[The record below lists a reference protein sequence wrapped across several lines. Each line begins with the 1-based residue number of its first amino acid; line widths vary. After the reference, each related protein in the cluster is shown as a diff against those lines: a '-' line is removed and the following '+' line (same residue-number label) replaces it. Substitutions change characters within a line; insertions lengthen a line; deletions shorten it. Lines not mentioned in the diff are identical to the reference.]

1 MGLKRRSEYT
11 HGSTSKRQCPQGSR
25 RSLPIAI
32 QDSSDEDDST
42 SLTPTR
48 KPVRTQAR
56 QKRPLQNS
64 RSIQKRAATVS
75 KNDLAAELADLAD
88 YNKPPVPRSCRNR
101 NSEEVESD
109 SSESD
114 SPPRNTVKADRRAR
128 HADPSREILP
138 LKGSRSSKL
147 KDELRQLEPWHEWVQ
162 ELKRNPPPEDDSDD
176 EEESPRHHSRH
187 YPPKQHGVQNV
198 PWSEL
203 SGELRNT
210 IYNEVMKNEEKAI
223 PTLTHYPNGLP
234 RRTMRGF
241 GTQLSENFPQS
252 SWGFTQTSQQIQ
264 QELTPWLLSARR
276 VRTRLATI
284 NEYID
289 TFHQRTGGLQQG
301 WVEPFCCGVPL
312 SAHGVEVLTLI
323 RKNHSKGEFQ
333 LQLTP
338 TPSRLALPETRA
350 TRGGPELEILRIL
363 DKNYARYS
371 QDSLPKSGV
380 QGIRIAPYIERY
392 GRRTVRSSDVKDVFG
407 RLREDDVLVK
417 LDIKGNVSNGK
428 SDDALFR
435 HRRHLN
441 AFIKQSLLALK
452 RGLRIQA
459 KLGEYIARWYIDCN
473 GRTNTSWDWEGS

>member
-1 MGLKRRSEYT
+1 MGLKRRSEYM
-11 HGSTSKRQCPQGSR
+11 HSSISKRQCPQGSR
-25 RSLPIAI
+25 HSSPITI
-32 QDSSDEDDST
+32 QDSSEEDDST

-48 KPVRTQAR
+48 KPIRTQGR
-56 QKRPLQNS
+56 QKCRLRNS
-64 RSIQKRAATVS
+64 RGIQKRAATVRKS
-75 KNDLAAELADLAD
+75 DLAAELADLAD

-101 NSEEVESD
+101 NTEEVESD
-109 SSESD
+109 SSEFD
-114 SPPRNTVKADRRAR
+114 GPPRNAVKANRWAR
-128 HADPSREILP
+128 HAQSSREIL
-138 LKGSRSSKL
+138 LVKGSRSSKL

-162 ELKRNPPPEDDSDD
+162 ELKRNPPPEDESDD
-176 EEESPRHHSRH
+176 EEESPRYHSRH
-187 YPPKQHGVQNV
+187 YPPKQPGIQNI

-203 SGELRNT
+203 SGELRNK
-210 IYNEVMKNEEKAI
+210 IYKEVMKNEEKAI

-234 RRTMRGF
+234 RRTTRRF

-252 SWGFTQTSQQIQ
+252 SWGFTQTSQQIR

-276 VRTRLATI
+276 VRTRLATV
-284 NEYID
+284 NKYID

-338 TPSRLALPETRA
+338 TPSRLALPETHA

-380 QGIRIAPYIERY
+380 QGIRIAPYIDRY
-392 GRRTVRSSDVKDVFG
+392 GRRPVSNSDNKDVFG
-407 RLREDDVLVK
+407 RLREDAVLVK
-417 LDIKGNVSNGK
+417 LDIKDSVLDGQ

-435 HRRHLN
+435 HYRHLN
-441 AFIKQSLLALK
+441 AFIKQSRLAQK

-459 KLGEYIARWYIDCN
+459 KLGGYIARWYIDCN
-473 GRTNTSWDWEGS
+473 GRTNTSWDGEGR